1 MSAALS
7 LDDKRLQRSVLF
19 AVAVHSLF
27 ILFFTVFLFQH
38 ANPMGDGMEMVGSS
52 IAFMFIF
59 LPFSLPAYL
68 LAKTG
73 RLLILAAL
81 LALIASFL
89 YFGLWLEFL
98 DQLGIQPAPWNAD
111 SNLASAGH
119 QNTAVDRASL
129 GRATFAVTPS
139 IGSPRPGT
147 DTPAIRSISGSPET
161 MPSSHGP

>member
-1 MSAALS
+1 MRELS
-7 LDDKRLQRSVLF
+7 QGDRHLRTSVLF

-38 ANPMGDGMEMVGSS
+38 ADPMGDGMEMVGSS

-68 LAKTG
+68 LAKSG

-89 YFGLWLEFL
+89 YFVLWLEFL
-98 DQLGIQPAPWNAD
+98 DELSIQPAPWNA
-111 SNLASAGH
+111 G
-119 QNTAVDRASL
+119 
-129 GRATFAVTPS
+129 
-139 IGSPRPGT
+139 
-147 DTPAIRSISGSPET
+147 
-161 MPSSHGP
+161 

>member
-7 LDDKRLQRSVLF
+7 QDDKRLQRSVLF
-19 AVAVHSLF
+19 AVAVHTLF

-38 ANPMGDGMEMVGSS
+38 ADPKGDGMEMVGTS

-73 RLLILAAL
+73 RLLILAAI

-98 DQLGIQPAPWNAD
+98 DELSIQPAPWNA
-111 SNLASAGH
+111 G
-119 QNTAVDRASL
+119 
-129 GRATFAVTPS
+129 
-139 IGSPRPGT
+139 
-147 DTPAIRSISGSPET
+147 
-161 MPSSHGP
+161 

>member
-1 MSAALS
+1 LSAALS

-38 ANPMGDGMEMVGSS
+38 ARPMGDGMEMVGSS

-68 LAKTG
+68 LAKSG

-98 DQLGIQPAPWNAD
+98 DELSIQPAPWNA
-111 SNLASAGH
+111 G
-119 QNTAVDRASL
+119 
-129 GRATFAVTPS
+129 
-139 IGSPRPGT
+139 
-147 DTPAIRSISGSPET
+147 
-161 MPSSHGP
+161 